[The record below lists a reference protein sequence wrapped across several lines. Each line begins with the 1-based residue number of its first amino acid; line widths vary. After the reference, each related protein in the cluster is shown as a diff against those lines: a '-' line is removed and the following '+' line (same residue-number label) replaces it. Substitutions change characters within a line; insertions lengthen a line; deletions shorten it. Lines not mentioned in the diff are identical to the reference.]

1 MEDKPA
7 APAGVRRIALVGNPN
22 SGKTT
27 VFNALTGLRQKVGNY
42 PGVTV
47 EKKEGLVRIPGSA
60 RPVSLVDLPGL
71 YSLTP
76 RSPDEVIARDVLMGR
91 RADTPQPEAIVN
103 VVDAS
108 NLERNLYL
116 TSQLLEIGL
125 PLLIVLT
132 MTDVAAREGKK
143 IDEQTLSR
151 LLGAPV
157 CSVIVR
163 QKRGLDDLAHEIGK
177 LPAKLTTQRPLP
189 YMLPP
194 MVRQEC
200 EELRDLVLKHHP
212 ERPFCHA
219 YAEAVSLLMSE
230 AVAPEEARRFAPPIL
245 AHVAEDK
252 RKFAEQ
258 DVDFPSV
265 IVESRY
271 AWIEKTCRR
280 AVVPLPGAGAG
291 GRATASITEK
301 IDRIVLHRFWG
312 YVLFFLV
319 MALIFQSVF
328 AWAQAPMNAISAGV
342 SWLGDMIGR
351 HMPAGD
357 LRDLL
362 VQGVL
367 GGVGTTITFLPQILI
382 LFFFISLLEDTGY
395 LARAAFLM
403 DKVMS
408 KVGLHGKSF
417 IPLLSSFAC
426 AIPGIMATRTI
437 DDRKSRLVT
446 ILVAPLMS
454 CSARLPVYALMI
466 GAFIPARRV
475 LGIFTLPG
483 LTMISM
489 YFLGMVAAF
498 AMAWLFKKTLLK
510 SAPPRFFME
519 LPPYHLPTLRAVL
532 MHMAERSWLFLRR
545 AGTVIL
551 SMSIVLWALSSFPRM
566 PGATPQ
572 VQATHS
578 YAGDLGRL
586 IEPVIKPLGFDW
598 RIGVSLVTSFVARE
612 VFVSSMG
619 TIYSVG
625 DQNSNPDK
633 LLPSLQQQ
641 LRHDPSFGPLL
652 AICIMVYYVLAMQ
665 CISTVAVV
673 RRETGGWKWPL
684 FQVGYMTVLAWGVT
698 FLVWHIGR
706 ALGFH

>member
-1 MEDKPA
+1 M
-7 APAGVRRIALVGNPN
+7 ALVGNPN
-22 SGKTT
+22 CGKTT

-47 EKKEGLVRIPGSA
+47 EKKEGVARIPGSDQT
-60 RPVSLVDLPGL
+60 VNLIDLPGL

-76 RSPDEVIARDVLMGR
+76 RSPDEVIARDVLMSR
-91 RADTPQPEAIVN
+91 RSDTPQPEAIIN

-116 TSQLLEIGL
+116 TSQLLELGVPML
-125 PLLIVLT
+125 VVLT
-132 MTDVAAREGKK
+132 MTDVAAREGKR
-143 IDEQTLSR
+143 IDEQVLSR
-151 LLGAPV
+151 LLGVPV
-157 CSVIVR
+157 CSVVAR
-163 QKRGLDDLAHEIGK
+163 QKKGINRLIHEMAE
-177 LPAKLTTQRPLP
+177 LPAALETHRPLP

-194 MVRQEC
+194 VVREEC
-200 EELRDLVLKHHP
+200 EELRDLVLAHHP

-219 YAEAVSLLMSE
+219 YAEAVTLLMSE
-230 AVAPEEARRFAPPIL
+230 HVPAEEARRFAPPVL
-245 AHVAEDK
+245 EHVVEDK
-252 RKFAEQ
+252 KKFA
-258 DVDFPSV
+258 DMKLDFPTL

-271 AWIEKTCRR
+271 AWIEKTCKK
-280 AVVPLPGAGAG
+280 AVVPLPGAPPAGAP
-291 GRATASITEK
+291 AKPTTSEK
-301 IDRIVLHRFWG
+301 IDRVVLHKFWG
-312 YVLFFLV
+312 YVLFFLLMV
-319 MALIFQSVF
+319 LIFQGVF
-328 AWAQAPMNAISAGV
+328 AWAQAPMTWIGGGI
-342 SWLGDMIGR
+342 SWLGNTITR

-357 LRDLL
+357 LRDL
-362 VQGVL
+362 VVEGVL

-466 GAFIPARRV
+466 GAFIPAKRV

-483 LTMISM
+483 LTMIAM
-489 YFLGMVAAF
+489 YFIGTFAAF
-498 AMAWLFKKTLLK
+498 GMAWVFKKTLLR

-519 LPPYHLPTLRAVL
+519 LPPYHLPTARAVL
-532 MHMAERSWLFLRR
+532 MHMTERSWLFLRR
-545 AGTVIL
+545 AGTIIL
-551 SMSIVLWALSSFPRM
+551 SMSVVLWALSSFPKT
-566 PGATPQ
+566 PGASPEVQ
-572 VQATHS
+572 VTHS
-578 YAGDLGRL
+578 FAGDMGRL
-586 IEPVIKPLGFDW
+586 IEPAIRPLGFDW
-598 RIGVSLVTSFVARE
+598 RIGISLVTSFVARE

-625 DQNSNPDK
+625 NQTSDPDQVM
-633 LLPSLQQQ
+633 PSLQQQ
-641 LRHDPSFGPLL
+641 LRRDPMFGPLL
-652 AICIMVYYVLAMQ
+652 AICIMIYYVLAMQ

-673 RRETGGWKWPL
+673 RRETGGWKWPI
-684 FQVGYMTVLAWGVT
+684 FQIAYMSALAWIAT
-698 FLVWHIGR
+698 FLVWHVGR
-706 ALGFH
+706 ALGFT